1 MDQVTVQPSPTKAPL
16 PRRWRPSTF
25 ARSLATDGFSATT
38 SLMPR
43 VYGTEPGSQPRSLW
57 PGTLPSSHGQRM
69 IRTAKRYA
77 FATSARN
84 KAHLVLRIHVIIS
97 VDCFVTD
104 PEDTGG
110 QLNLDRA
117 ELRGV
122 ARRPARGSP
131 KNFLLDMKSLLSF
144 RALRAAVAEFQRDDA
159 LGLAA
164 QLAFYLIFALF
175 PFLLVLVS
183 LMGTFS
189 SPELAEQV
197 LGYFREVTPE
207 QVYGIIESY
216 LSDIIAGNR
225 PAPGLFSVGLVIA
238 LWSASGAFAAL
249 IDALNKAY
257 DVEETRPFWKVRGIA
272 LLMTLGLSVMIIVG
286 VLLLV
291 AGPPIGRGIAD
302 LLGLG
307 EVFTLVWNV
316 VQWPVAL
323 SLMVFAVALLYYF
336 APDAGQP
343 FRWITP
349 GGLIGVLLWVLASV
363 IFRFYVS
370 NFGSY
375 DATYGSIGAVIVLLL
390 YLYIS
395 SLTILL
401 GAELNATLVRLKEEI
416 SGEQVLDAEPAGEKP
431 DILEENQ
438 QGARD

>member
-1 MDQVTVQPSPTKAPL
+1 M
-16 PRRWRPSTF
+16 
-25 ARSLATDGFSATT
+25 
-38 SLMPR
+38 
-43 VYGTEPGSQPRSLW
+43 
-57 PGTLPSSHGQRM
+57 
-69 IRTAKRYA
+69 
-77 FATSARN
+77 
-84 KAHLVLRIHVIIS
+84 
-97 VDCFVTD
+97 TD

-117 ELRGV
+117 ELREV

-131 KNFLLDMKSLLSF
+131 KNFLLDMKSLLSV

-164 QLAFYLIFALF
+164 QLAFYLILALF

-189 SPELAEQV
+189 SPELADQV
-197 LGYFREVTPE
+197 LGYFREVTPQ
-207 QVYGIIESY
+207 QVYEIIDSY
-216 LSDIIAGNR
+216 LHDIIAGNR

-249 IDALNKAY
+249 INALNRAY

-272 LLMTLGLSVMIIVG
+272 LLMTLGLSVMIMIG

-395 SLTILL
+395 SLTILF

>member
-1 MDQVTVQPSPTKAPL
+1 M
-16 PRRWRPSTF
+16 
-25 ARSLATDGFSATT
+25 
-38 SLMPR
+38 
-43 VYGTEPGSQPRSLW
+43 TES
-57 PGTLPSSHGQRM
+57 
-69 IRTAKRYA
+69 
-77 FATSARN
+77 
-84 KAHLVLRIHVIIS
+84 
-97 VDCFVTD
+97 
-104 PEDTGG
+104 EDKGE
-110 QLNLDRA
+110 QLNLDRT

-131 KNFLLDMKSLLSF
+131 KNFLLDMKSLLSV
-144 RALRAAVAEFQRDDA
+144 RALKAAVAEFQRDDA

-164 QLAFYLIFALF
+164 QLAFYLILALF

-189 SPELAEQV
+189 SPGLAGQV

-249 IDALNKAY
+249 INALNKAY

-272 LLMTLGLSVMIIVG
+272 LLMTLGLSVIVMIG

-291 AGPPIGRGIAD
+291 AGPPIGRGITD
-302 LLGLG
+302 LFGLG

-323 SLMVFAVALLYYF
+323 SLMVFTVALLYYF

-390 YLYIS
+390 YLYLS
-395 SLTILL
+395 SLTILF

-438 QGARD
+438 QDVRD

>member
-1 MDQVTVQPSPTKAPL
+1 M
-16 PRRWRPSTF
+16 R
-25 ARSLATDGFSATT
+25 
-38 SLMPR
+38 
-43 VYGTEPGSQPRSLW
+43 GS
-57 PGTLPSSHGQRM
+57 
-69 IRTAKRYA
+69 
-77 FATSARN
+77 
-84 KAHLVLRIHVIIS
+84 
-97 VDCFVTD
+97 
-104 PEDTGG
+104 EDKGE

-117 ELRGV
+117 ELRAV
-122 ARRPARGSP
+122 AKRPAKGSFM
-131 KNFLLDMKSLLSF
+131 NFFLDMKSLLSV
-144 RALRAAVAEFQRDDA
+144 RGLKAAVVEFQRDDA

-164 QLAFYLIFALF
+164 QLAFYLILALF

-189 SPELAEQV
+189 SPELAGEV
-197 LGYFREVTPE
+197 LGYFREVTPD
-207 QVYGIIESY
+207 QVYGIVESY

-225 PAPGLFSVGLVIA
+225 PAPGLFSVGLVLT

-249 IDALNKAY
+249 IAALNKAY

-272 LLMTLGLSVMIIVG
+272 LLMTLGLSVMIIIG

-302 LLGLG
+302 LFGLG
-307 EVFTLVWNV
+307 EVFTLIWNV

-323 SLMVFAVALLYYF
+323 SLMVFTVALLYYF
-336 APDAGQP
+336 APDAEQP

-395 SLTILL
+395 SLTILF

-416 SGEQVLDAEPAGEKP
+416 SGEQVLDAEPAGAKP
-431 DILEENQ
+431 DILEEHQ
-438 QGARD
+438 QDVRD

>member
-1 MDQVTVQPSPTKAPL
+1 M
-16 PRRWRPSTF
+16 
-25 ARSLATDGFSATT
+25 TDSKDKG
-38 SLMPR
+38 
-43 VYGTEPGSQPRSLW
+43 E
-57 PGTLPSSHGQRM
+57 
-69 IRTAKRYA
+69 
-77 FATSARN
+77 
-84 KAHLVLRIHVIIS
+84 
-97 VDCFVTD
+97 
-104 PEDTGG
+104 
-110 QLNLDRA
+110 QLNLDRT

-122 ARRPARGSP
+122 ARRPARGSL
-131 KNFLLDMKSLLSF
+131 KNFLLDMKSLLSV
-144 RALRAAVAEFQRDDA
+144 RALKAAVAEFQRDDA

-164 QLAFYLIFALF
+164 QLAFYLILALF

-189 SPELAEQV
+189 SPGLAEQV

-249 IDALNKAY
+249 INALNKAY

-272 LLMTLGLSVMIIVG
+272 LLMTLGLSVMVMIG

-302 LLGLG
+302 LFGLG

-323 SLMVFAVALLYYF
+323 SLMVFTVALLYYF
-336 APDAGQP
+336 APDAEQP

-395 SLTILL
+395 SLTILF

-431 DILEENQ
+431 DILEEDQ
-438 QGARD
+438 QDVQD

>member
-1 MDQVTVQPSPTKAPL
+1 M
-16 PRRWRPSTF
+16 
-25 ARSLATDGFSATT
+25 
-38 SLMPR
+38 
-43 VYGTEPGSQPRSLW
+43 
-57 PGTLPSSHGQRM
+57 
-69 IRTAKRYA
+69 
-77 FATSARN
+77 
-84 KAHLVLRIHVIIS
+84 
-97 VDCFVTD
+97 TD

-164 QLAFYLIFALF
+164 QLAFYLILALF

-189 SPELAEQV
+189 SPELADQV
-197 LGYFREVTPE
+197 LGYFREVTPQ
-207 QVYGIIESY
+207 QVYEIIDSY
-216 LSDIIAGNR
+216 LHDIIAGNR

-249 IDALNKAY
+249 INALNRAY

-307 EVFTLVWNV
+307 EIFTLVWSV

-323 SLMVFAVALLYYF
+323 SLMVITVALLYYF

-395 SLTILL
+395 SLTILF

-431 DILEENQ
+431 DILEEDQ
-438 QGARD
+438 QDAQD

>member
-1 MDQVTVQPSPTKAPL
+1 M
-16 PRRWRPSTF
+16 
-25 ARSLATDGFSATT
+25 TDSGDK
-38 SLMPR
+38 
-43 VYGTEPGSQPRSLW
+43 GE
-57 PGTLPSSHGQRM
+57 
-69 IRTAKRYA
+69 
-77 FATSARN
+77 
-84 KAHLVLRIHVIIS
+84 
-97 VDCFVTD
+97 
-104 PEDTGG
+104 

-131 KNFLLDMKSLLSF
+131 KNFLLDMKSLLSV

-164 QLAFYLIFALF
+164 QLAFYLILALF

-189 SPELAEQV
+189 SPALAEQV

-249 IDALNKAY
+249 INALNKAY

-272 LLMTLGLSVMIIVG
+272 LLMTLGLSVIVMIG

-302 LLGLG
+302 LFGLG

-323 SLMVFAVALLYYF
+323 SLMVFTVALLYYF

-395 SLTILL
+395 SLTILF

-431 DILEENQ
+431 DILEEDQ
-438 QGARD
+438 QDVQD

>member
-1 MDQVTVQPSPTKAPL
+1 MANSGDK
-16 PRRWRPSTF
+16 
-25 ARSLATDGFSATT
+25 G
-38 SLMPR
+38 
-43 VYGTEPGSQPRSLW
+43 E
-57 PGTLPSSHGQRM
+57 
-69 IRTAKRYA
+69 
-77 FATSARN
+77 
-84 KAHLVLRIHVIIS
+84 
-97 VDCFVTD
+97 
-104 PEDTGG
+104 

-117 ELRGV
+117 GLRGV

-131 KNFLLDMKSLLSF
+131 KNFLLDMKSLLSI
-144 RALRAAVAEFQRDDA
+144 RALKAAVAEFQRDDA

-164 QLAFYLIFALF
+164 QLAFYLILALF

-189 SPELAEQV
+189 SPGLAEQV

-249 IDALNKAY
+249 INALNKAY

-272 LLMTLGLSVMIIVG
+272 LLMTLGLSVMVMIG

-302 LLGLG
+302 LFGLG

-323 SLMVFAVALLYYF
+323 SLMVFTVALLYYF

-395 SLTILL
+395 SLTILF

-431 DILEENQ
+431 DILEEDQ
-438 QGARD
+438 QDVQD

>member
-1 MDQVTVQPSPTKAPL
+1 M
-16 PRRWRPSTF
+16 
-25 ARSLATDGFSATT
+25 
-38 SLMPR
+38 
-43 VYGTEPGSQPRSLW
+43 TES
-57 PGTLPSSHGQRM
+57 
-69 IRTAKRYA
+69 
-77 FATSARN
+77 
-84 KAHLVLRIHVIIS
+84 
-97 VDCFVTD
+97 
-104 PEDTGG
+104 EDKGEE
-110 QLNLDRA
+110 LNLDRT

-131 KNFLLDMKSLLSF
+131 KNFLLDMKSLLSV
-144 RALRAAVAEFQRDDA
+144 RALKAAVAEFQRDDA

-164 QLAFYLIFALF
+164 QLAFYLILALF

-189 SPELAEQV
+189 SPGLAEQV

-207 QVYGIIESY
+207 QVYWIIESY

-238 LWSASGAFAAL
+238 LWSASVAFAAL
-249 IDALNKAY
+249 INALNKAY

-272 LLMTLGLSVMIIVG
+272 LLMTLGLSVIVMIG

-302 LLGLG
+302 LFGLG

-323 SLMVFAVALLYYF
+323 SLMVFTVALLYYF

-390 YLYIS
+390 YLYLS
-395 SLTILL
+395 SLTILF

-438 QGARD
+438 QDVRD

>member
-1 MDQVTVQPSPTKAPL
+1 
-16 PRRWRPSTF
+16 
-25 ARSLATDGFSATT
+25 
-38 SLMPR
+38 
-43 VYGTEPGSQPRSLW
+43 
-57 PGTLPSSHGQRM
+57 
-69 IRTAKRYA
+69 
-77 FATSARN
+77 
-84 KAHLVLRIHVIIS
+84 
-97 VDCFVTD
+97 
-104 PEDTGG
+104 
-110 QLNLDRA
+110 
-117 ELRGV
+117 
-122 ARRPARGSP
+122 
-131 KNFLLDMKSLLSF
+131 
-144 RALRAAVAEFQRDDA
+144 
-159 LGLAA
+159 
-164 QLAFYLIFALF
+164 LAFYLILALF

-189 SPELAEQV
+189 SPELAGEV
-197 LGYFREVTPE
+197 LGYFREVTPD
-207 QVYGIIESY
+207 QVYGIVESY

-225 PAPGLFSVGLVIA
+225 PAPGLFSVGLVLT

-249 IDALNKAY
+249 IAALNKAY

-272 LLMTLGLSVMIIVG
+272 LLMTLGLSVMIIIG

-302 LLGLG
+302 LFGLG
-307 EVFTLVWNV
+307 EVFTLIWNV

-323 SLMVFAVALLYYF
+323 SLMVFTVALLYYF
-336 APDAGQP
+336 APDAEQP

-395 SLTILL
+395 SLTILF

-416 SGEQVLDAEPAGEKP
+416 SGEQVLDAEPAGAKP
-431 DILEENQ
+431 DILEEHQ
-438 QGARD
+438 QDVRD